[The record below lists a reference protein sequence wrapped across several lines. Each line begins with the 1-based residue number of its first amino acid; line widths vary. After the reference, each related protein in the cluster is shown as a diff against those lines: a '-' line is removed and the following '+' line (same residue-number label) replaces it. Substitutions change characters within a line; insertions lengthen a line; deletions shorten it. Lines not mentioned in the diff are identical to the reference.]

1 MNFLHIR
8 ELREILHD
16 IYDLYSFDIFISKLV
31 CSCSFFFFLFD
42 LFNYVRVLNSHG
54 GNRP

>member
-16 IYDLYSFDIFISKLV
+16 IYDLCSFDIFICKLV
-31 CSCSFFFFLFD
+31 CSCSFFKN
-42 LFNYVRVLNSHG
+42 LFNNVCVLNSHG